1 MKKPLFS
8 IITVTKNCSNKIM
21 LTLKSVKSQTF
32 KNFEHIVVDGFSKD
46 NTYSIIKKFNH
57 KKIKSYQIKD
67 NGIYEGFN
75 NALDLCNGEFFFI
88 LNAGDLFF
96 DRNILKYVNQNIKK
110 NDNIVIGNCLFFEKN
125 FNIKRVWI
133 KENHINFYNCYNVPH
148 TGLFINKRI
157 IKNIGKFNTNYRI
170 SSDTDYILRIFK
182 DKKIKIN
189 NIKSYFVFME
199 LGGVSTNIRTA
210 FTKILEDL
218 IIYYR
223 YFNIFFL
230 YFYFRKVFSKLK
242 QYKFSKQSE
251 FSNILKKNFM

>member
-46 NTYSIIKKFNH
+46 NTYAIIKKFNH
-57 KKIKSYQIKD
+57 QKIKSYQIKD

-75 NALDLCNGEFFFI
+75 NALDFCKGEFIFI
-88 LNAGDLFF
+88 LNAGDVFF
-96 DRNILKYVNQNIKK
+96 DKNILKFVNQKIRK
-110 NDNIVIGNCLFFEKN
+110 NDDIAIGNCLFFDKN
-125 FNIKRVWI
+125 LNVKRVWI
-133 KENHINFYNCYNVPH
+133 KDNYINFYNCYNVPH

-157 IKNIGKFNTNYRI
+157 IKNIGKFNNNYRI

-189 NIKSYFVFME
+189 NIKNYFVFME
-199 LGGVSTNIRTA
+199 LGGASTNIRTA

-223 YFNIFFL
+223 YFNILFL
-230 YFYFRKVFSKLK
+230 YYYFRKIFSKVK
-242 QYKFSKQSE
+242 QYKLTDQSDL
-251 FSNILKKNFM
+251 SNILKKIL